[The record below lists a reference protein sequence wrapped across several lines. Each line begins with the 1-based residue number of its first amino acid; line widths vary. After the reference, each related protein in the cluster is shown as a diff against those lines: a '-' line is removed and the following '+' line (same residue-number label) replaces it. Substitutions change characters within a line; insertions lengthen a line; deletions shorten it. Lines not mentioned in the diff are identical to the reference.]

1 MTNDPTSGPAPGA
14 DVPEPA
20 HDAAMAA
27 ETPAAAAGSDD
38 EVEAEVDE
46 IEAAAEAAHA
56 AVADISV
63 ESLIAD
69 LERVNAERD
78 GYLDALRRTQADFE
92 NFRKQAQR
100 RLDEA
105 VQRSLSGFVQRL
117 LPVLDACDAALSHG
131 ATEVEP
137 ILTALHQA
145 LEKEGLSRVA
155 PVGEPFDPEVAEAV
169 VHEPGG
175 GGDHIVTDVLRAGY
189 LWNGRVLRPAMVKVS
204 D

>member
-1 MTNDPTSGPAPGA
+1 M
-14 DVPEPA
+14 
-20 HDAAMAA
+20 
-27 ETPAAAAGSDD
+27 
-38 EVEAEVDE
+38 
-46 IEAAAEAAHA
+46 
-56 AVADISV
+56 

-78 GYLDALRRTQADFE
+78 EYLDALRRTQADFE

-100 RLDEA
+100 RTEDA
-105 VQRSLSGFVQRL
+105 VQRALGGFVERL

-155 PVGEPFDPEVAEAV
+155 PIGEPFDPEVAEAV

>member
-1 MTNDPTSGPAPGA
+1 MGDDA
-14 DVPEPA
+14 PEPA

-27 ETPAAAAGSDD
+27 ETPAEAESDD
-38 EVEAEVDE
+38 VDVGD
-46 IEAAAEAAHA
+46 A
-56 AVADISV
+56 ISV

-69 LERVNAERD
+69 LERVNTERD
-78 GYLDALRRTQADFE
+78 EYLDALRRTQADFE

-100 RLDEA
+100 RTDEA
-105 VQRSLSGFVQRL
+105 VQRSLGGFVERL

-145 LEKEGLSRVA
+145 LEKEGLSKVA
-155 PVGEPFDPEVAEAV
+155 PIGEPFDPEVAEAV